1 MTEAPTSISSQEKTE
16 SLNIEQDNNKY
27 LLLITNTGESLTF
40 IVSKQDEVGGI
51 IYIRKMTL
59 KEIKEETDN
68 LFLGLNSCQEFSDY
82 IKALSETKNL
92 SIIKKE
98 DKLSLNFR
106 VEYLLK
112 KHFVEIDLFQEKK
125 ELDFIIREL
134 CQEVS
139 LLKESYKEIPFL
151 KERIKILE
159 NKKN

>member
-1 MTEAPTSISSQEKTE
+1 
-16 SLNIEQDNNKY
+16 
-27 LLLITNTGESLTF
+27 
-40 IVSKQDEVGGI
+40 
-51 IYIRKMTL
+51 MTL

-98 DKLSLNFR
+98 DKLCLNFR

-134 CQEVS
+134 
-139 LLKESYKEIPFL
+139 
-151 KERIKILE
+151 
-159 NKKN
+159 